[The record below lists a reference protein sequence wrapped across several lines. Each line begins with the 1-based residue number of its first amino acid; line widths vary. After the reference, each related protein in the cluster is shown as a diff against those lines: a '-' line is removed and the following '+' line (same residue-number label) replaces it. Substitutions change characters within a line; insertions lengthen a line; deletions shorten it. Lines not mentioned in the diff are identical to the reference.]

1 MAAAKM
7 RHFNSPEEVARREG
21 APPGVSRSKDF
32 KHYNHPDE
40 VAKRA
45 AQGKPSSVVAPPR
58 RPRAPAPSLAAWPP
72 AGEPNNAPADPPVVV
87 AVGEVVPNE
96 KPDTV
101 PPPAGTNSNVA
112 RLRRLEA
119 LVHTFLE
126 DEAEARHFR
135 MLLNNV
141 HAITEGQQ
149 DLINRVRSLELTID
163 QLLEQ
168 LNADEADDDEPL
180 EPLAD
185 DPHPE
190 VAPPPPE
197 PVTVNLGPVPASTE
211 ETTKPEDS

>member
-21 APPGVSRSKDF
+21 APAGVSRSKDF

-40 VAKRA
+40 VARRA
-45 AQGKPSSVVAPPR
+45 REGRPSSVVAPPR

-87 AVGEVVPNE
+87 AVGEVVPND

-141 HAITEGQQ
+141 AAITDGQQ
-149 DLINRVRSLELTID
+149 DLINRVRALELSLD

-168 LNADEADDDEPL
+168 LDDDDDEPL
-180 EPLAD
+180 EPLTD
-185 DPHPE
+185 DPNPE
-190 VAPPPPE
+190 VAPPLPEPE
-197 PVTVNLGPVPASTE
+197 PVTVNLGPVPATE
-211 ETTKPEDS
+211 EPRPEES

>member
-1 MAAAKM
+1 
-7 RHFNSPEEVARREG
+7 
-21 APPGVSRSKDF
+21 
-32 KHYNHPDE
+32 
-40 VAKRA
+40 
-45 AQGKPSSVVAPPR
+45 
-58 RPRAPAPSLAAWPP
+58 
-72 AGEPNNAPADPPVVV
+72 
-87 AVGEVVPNE
+87 
-96 KPDTV
+96 
-101 PPPAGTNSNVA
+101 
-112 RLRRLEA
+112 
-119 LVHTFLE
+119 
-126 DEAEARHFR
+126 

-149 DLINRVRSLELTID
+149 DLIYRVRSLELTID